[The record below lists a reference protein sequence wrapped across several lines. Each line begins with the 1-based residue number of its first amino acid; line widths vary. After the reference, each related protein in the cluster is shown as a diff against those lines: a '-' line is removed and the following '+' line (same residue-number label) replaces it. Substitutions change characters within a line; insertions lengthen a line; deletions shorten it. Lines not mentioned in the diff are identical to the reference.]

1 MSKMQLFSFLKKEF
15 VKNVLTLITGSAFSQ
30 IIIYAAILI
39 LTRLFSPEVF
49 GVYILFSSATLVL
62 KPLATLQYEF
72 AIVLP
77 EEKNDALNLLSFS
90 FFTLILFS
98 GLIFILIL
106 FFKENIGSF
115 FNITDL
121 ENFIYL
127 LPISVFL
134 SGFISLF
141 EYWNNRINNFKSIS
155 GGQMVKS
162 SSMSV
167 FQIATGFSKFNN
179 YGLIPGMIIG
189 LLFQSLFLLK
199 KTSSSLKRFIKDV
212 SFKRMIQLG
221 KKYKDIPIFNSL
233 INVTNTISNEIPVF
247 LLTKYFGLSAAGI
260 FGLAIKFA
268 KAPVG
273 IFQNSVNQVFFNRA
287 AKVYNENGDIKS
299 LILKTVK
306 HLLLISCFI
315 FIPLFIISFYLDA
328 IFGEEWK
335 SVGWYARVLM
345 PWLFF
350 AFLSNPLTSLILVL
364 NRQKTIL
371 FFDIITLIMRFFAFY
386 IGYHFYNSILISL
399 FLFSIVG
406 VVFNIFL
413 FLFLLNA
420 SAKKRI
426 AYN

>member
-1 MSKMQLFSFLKKEF
+1 MSKMRLFSFLKKEF

-30 IIIYAAILI
+30 VIIYAAILV
-39 LTRLFSPEVF
+39 LTRLFSPEIF

-77 EEKNDALNLLSFS
+77 KEKNDALNLLSFS

-98 GLIFILIL
+98 FLTFLIVL
-106 FFKENIGSF
+106 FFKENIGNF
-115 FNITDL
+115 FNISDL

-141 EYWNNRINNFKSIS
+141 EYWNNRINNFKPIS
-155 GGQMVKS
+155 SGQIVKS

-167 FQIATGFSKFNN
+167 VQITTGFSKFNS
-179 YGLIPGMIIG
+179 YGLIPGMLLG
-189 LLFQSLFLLK
+189 LLFQSLYLLK
-199 KTSSSLKRFIKDV
+199 KTHSSLEGFRKDI
-212 SFKRMIQLG
+212 SIKRMIQLG

-233 INVTNTISNEIPVF
+233 INVTNNISNEIPVF
-247 LLTKYFGLSAAGI
+247 LIIKYFGLTSSGLY
-260 FGLAIKFA
+260 GLAIKFA

-273 IFQNSVNQVFFNRA
+273 IVQNSVNQVFYNRA
-287 AKVYNENGDIKS
+287 AKVYNENGNIKS

-306 HLLLISCFI
+306 HLLLISCLI
-315 FIPLFIISFYLDA
+315 FIPLFVISFYLDA

-335 SVGWYARVLM
+335 NVGWYARLLM

-371 FFDIITLIMRFFAFY
+371 FFDAITLIMRFLAFY
-386 IGYHFYNSILISL
+386 IGYQFYNSIFISL
-399 FLFSIVG
+399 MLFSAVG
-406 VVFNIFL
+406 VIFNIFL

-420 SAKKRI
+420 STKKGI